1 MPLSAR
7 RTQLFGS
14 PVTYVKTTILVAGL
28 VLASLIQG
36 CAVHPQPLT
45 MTAIQESADLNVE
58 EVAAGQETAADAI
71 GLYEAMARAI
81 KYNLDLK
88 VEELQTALRIQEL
101 DLTHWDMLPQ
111 LVANSGYA
119 ARNNDN
125 ASSSVDIMT
134 GVESLRTS
142 TSQERRI
149 NTADIGFSWNVLDF
163 GLSYV
168 RAKQAA
174 DKALIQEEM
183 QRKVVQRI
191 VEDVRTAYWRAVS
204 AERLMRKLSALE
216 KRTATALKNT
226 RKQSTERETSPITAL
241 TYERELVEVKRTI
254 QELER
259 DLKVAKTQL
268 SALMNIPPDQEFSLV
283 IPDRTD
289 KTPNP
294 GMTVK
299 EMVTFAM
306 LNRPELRDTAYQR
319 RMNEGEADAALL
331 ELMPGIQLNADLSYD
346 SNDFLLHNNWAG
358 LGYKASWNLLKIF
371 RYPQK
376 RDIVKMQDELL
387 HQRELALTLAIRTQV
402 HVSHVRYQ
410 HMRRE
415 LRTAAE
421 YLDVQRRLMG
431 QMRAEAKVGKISEQ
445 TLIRE
450 EMNTLIAEVKH
461 DIAFSSLQ
469 NGYAN
474 LYASMGLDPYQDAL
488 DAKLSVK
495 DLTAQLKQLWVER
508 GESRVKAKISSA
520 E

>member
-1 MPLSAR
+1 MTRL
-7 RTQLFGS
+7 
-14 PVTYVKTTILVAGL
+14 KTTTLVAGL
-28 VLASLIQG
+28 VLASLLEG
-36 CAVHPQPLT
+36 CAVHPQPLST
-45 MTAIQESADLNVE
+45 AAIQERADIDLA
-58 EVAAGQETAADAI
+58 EVAMDQEPQANAI

-88 VEELQTALRIQEL
+88 VEQMQAALRLQEL
-101 DLTHWDMLPQ
+101 DLAHWDFLPQ
-111 LVANSGYA
+111 IVANSGYA
-119 ARNNDN
+119 ARNNVN
-125 ASSSVDIMT
+125 ASSSVDVMSGI
-134 GVESLRTS
+134 ESLRTS

-168 RAKQAA
+168 RAEQAA

-204 AERLMRKLSALE
+204 AERLMRKLQALE
-216 KRTATALKNT
+216 KRTATALFNT
-226 RKQSTERETSPITAL
+226 RKQSTERETSLITAL

-268 SALMNIPPDQEFSLV
+268 SALMNIPPDQDFSLL

-319 RMNEGEADAALL
+319 RINEGEADAALL
-331 ELMPGIQLNADLSYD
+331 EMMPGIQLNANLSYD
-346 SNDFLLHNNWAG
+346 SNEFLLNNNWAG

-376 RDIVKMQDELL
+376 LELVKIQDDLL
-387 HQRELALTLAIRTQV
+387 HERELALTMAIMTQV
-402 HVSHVRYQ
+402 YVSHVRYQ

-415 LRTAAE
+415 LNTAAE
-421 YLDVQRRLMG
+421 YLDVQRRLMA
-431 QMRAEAKVGKISEQ
+431 QMRSEAKVGKISEQ

-474 LYASMGLDPYQDAL
+474 LYASMGLDPYKDAL
-488 DAKLSVK
+488 DAKLSVN
-495 DLTAQLKQLWVER
+495 DLTAQLKQLWFER
-508 GESRVKAKISSA
+508 GESRVKAKVSSA